1 MKLETLSLA
10 AALAAFA
17 AAPSAA
23 QITAP
28 EASLADAFKQ
38 ACAEV
43 AASPSKALLSCDGAK
58 ELEAPL
64 ELRIMFG
71 DVEGPR
77 NAPDAFYRVVRTLV
91 LKLDYAGCYRQDRD
105 DLIPPY
111 AERSYAYKGSPNDG
125 YGLVIVTNGG
135 ESRSE
140 ILIYKGTEV
149 VGRSALNN
157 AELLSS
163 LPVALTVGLDVKNDK
178 SAIKAELRLR

>member
-17 AAPSAA
+17 AGPSIA
-23 QITAP
+23 QIIAP

-58 ELEAPL
+58 ELESPV
-64 ELRIMFG
+64 ELQIMFG
-71 DVEGPR
+71 EVDGPR
-77 NAPDAFYRVVRTLV
+77 NAPDAFYRVTRTLS
-91 LKLDYAGCYRQDRD
+91 LRLDYAGCYRQDRD

-111 AERSYAYKGSPNDG
+111 AERSYAHKGSPNEG
-125 YGLVIVTNGG
+125 YGLTIVTNGG
-135 ESRSE
+135 ASRSE
-140 ILIYKGTEV
+140 ILIYKGTELI
-149 VGRSALNN
+149 GRSSLNN
-157 AELLSS
+157 AELLSG
-163 LPVALTVGLDVKNDK
+163 LPAALTVSLDAKDDK